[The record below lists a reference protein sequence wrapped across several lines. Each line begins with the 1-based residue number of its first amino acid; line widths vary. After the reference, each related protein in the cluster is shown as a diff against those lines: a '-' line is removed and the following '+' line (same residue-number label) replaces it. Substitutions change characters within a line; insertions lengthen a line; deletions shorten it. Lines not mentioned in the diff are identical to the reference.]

1 MRHGEQA
8 EEYSGGHDI
17 SFHRIASGA
26 SGFPCK
32 PEITSRSTARK
43 GADDEGTAEGLDHEG
58 TKDTKGSRPS
68 YVSPLL
74 VQISDRMY
82 IPATTPALIHASPGT
97 WLRTVTFVS
106 FVPSWFFFLRAE
118 Q

>member
-17 SFHRIASGA
+17 GFHRIAPGA

-43 GADDEGTAEGLDHEG
+43 VLTTKVRPKGST
-58 TKDTKGSRPS
+58 TKDTKGSWPS

-74 VQISDRMY
+74 AQISDRMF